1 MKSKRTQEQRT
12 AATQAALVTAAR
24 GLFSTRGYTAVGT
37 EELAR
42 AAGVTRGALYHQFG
56 GKVELFAAVVEQ
68 VEQEVVAAI
77 ADRMVAAGVDDPAA
91 ALIVGVDA
99 WMDACAD
106 PEVHQL
112 LLIDAPAALG
122 WERWR
127 EIAQRYGAGL
137 VEGTLAAGMDA
148 GSIPTAP
155 VAPLAAVLIG
165 ALDEGALYAARADD
179 PRQAGLEVRAAL
191 KQLIA
196 AMLAS

>member
-1 MKSKRTQEQRT
+1 MKSKRTQEERT

-24 GLFSTRGYTAVGT
+24 GLFSARGFSAVGT

-77 ADRMVAAGVDDPAA
+77 AERMVAAGVDDAAA

-106 PEVHQL
+106 PEVHQI

-165 ALDEGALYAARADD
+165 ALDEGALFAARAED
-179 PRQAGLEVRAAL
+179 PTQAAEEVRAVLHAL
-191 KQLIA
+191 VA
-196 AMLAS
+196 ALLAA